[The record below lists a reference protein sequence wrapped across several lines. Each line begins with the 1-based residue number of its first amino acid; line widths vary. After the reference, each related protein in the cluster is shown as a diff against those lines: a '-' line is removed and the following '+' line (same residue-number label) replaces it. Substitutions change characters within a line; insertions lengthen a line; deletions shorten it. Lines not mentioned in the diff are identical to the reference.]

1 MKALGVIRNID
12 KLGRIVIPKEVRDT
26 KGWDTNTPIE
36 MFATEDG
43 VFFRE
48 YGRQQEA
55 AEIID
60 QLNAANEEATSS
72 IVKSAI
78 EKAKEFIA
86 RG

>member
-48 YGRQQEA
+48 YGRQQEV